1 MANVALVPAL
11 AKILLAI
18 AWSDGELHPE
28 EETTLKEVVG
38 LLPTLSAQEWAIIEL
53 YLVAPIG
60 PQEREDLLQ
69 NVLSHIRS
77 RADKTLALEAVDAM
91 LRADGLVQPE
101 EDAVAQRVR
110 AALAAADV
118 SPLGLVGR
126 ALGSVTRGT
135 PQRERGLEL
144 WRSNPVY
151 YLLQTRLESA
161 TLDGARPQL
170 EIAALAAGIMA
181 QVARLARQAP
191 RTAERVERPIIVG
204 ALRDDWQVADP
215 LAETL
220 ADAAL
225 DITRRNVDFHRISR
239 ELTPRSSVAQR
250 TALLDTLFAIANAAD
265 QVAPGEIDEIRVI
278 TERLNLTREQ
288 FIAAKLKIPAAQR
301 GGL

>member
-11 AKILLAI
+11 AKTLLAI

-60 PQEREDLLQ
+60 PQEREELLQ
-69 NVLSHIRS
+69 NVLSQIRS
-77 RADKTLALEAVDAM
+77 AADKTLALEAVDAM
-91 LRADGLVQPE
+91 LRADGLVKPE
-101 EDAVAQRVR
+101 EDAVALRIR
-110 AALAAADV
+110 AAIAAADV

-126 ALGSVTRGT
+126 VIGGVTRGT

-144 WRSNPVY
+144 WRTNPVY
-151 YLLQTRLESA
+151 YLLQLRLERVA
-161 TLDGARPQL
+161 LDGARPQL

-181 QVARLARQAP
+181 QVARLARQVSSSP
-191 RTAERVERPIIVG
+191 ERVERPIIVQ
-204 ALRDDWQVADP
+204 ALCDDWQVAQP

-225 DITRRNVDFHRISR
+225 DITRRNVDYHRISR

-288 FIAAKLKIPAAQR
+288 FIAAKLKIPAAER